1 MKDVLNLSRE
11 ELLENVNQTLGLL
24 NKFMAV
30 DSSIRSFYKST
41 PDIYEKIAVIVA
53 FISFL
58 PLIMFGVNVMRIF
71 DDWFLGILVGF
82 PLGVA
87 MTWFLFVFIRR
98 KLEGNFKIKQKQYLE
113 DNYEKIQALNVELG
127 GIAETVFRTT
137 VVPEDYVT
145 RPALEKFSSY
155 LSNYRASNL
164 PECINLYENELQAQQ
179 MRDEI
184 NQFRQEQ
191 QRTTDML
198 SKARSELSNTN
209 RHLSEA
215 NVKLGGIE
223 HEAYKSN
230 FHR

>member
-30 DSSIRSFYKST
+30 DSSIRSYYKSI
-41 PDIYEKIAVIVA
+41 PDIYEKISAVVA
-53 FISFL
+53 IISFF
-58 PLIMFGVNVMRIF
+58 PLIILGAKIVGIIDGFLALL
-71 DDWFLGILVGF
+71 LGI

-87 MTWFLFVFIRR
+87 MTWFVFVFVNK
-98 KLEGNFKIKQKQYLE
+98 KLESNFKIKREKYLE
-113 DNYEKIQALNVELG
+113 ENYEKLRSLDVELG
-127 GIAETVFRTT
+127 SIAEKVFQTT

-198 SKARSELSNTN
+198 SKARSELSTTN

-215 NVKLGGIE
+215 NVKLSGIE
-223 HEAYKSN
+223 HETYKSN
-230 FHR
+230 FHKK